1 MIKATT
7 WIVDEAETEE
17 SAAEVCHL
25 NTATTWLC
33 YARLKD
39 ELGDIVVRGLCYER
53 FKDEP
58 GNLVLCS

>member
-1 MIKATT
+1 MS

-33 YARLKD
+33 YAHLKD
-39 ELGDIVVRGLCYER
+39 ELGDIVVDGCATSASRT
-53 FKDEP
+53 
-58 GNLVLCS
+58 N